1 MVFLLSKAKMSQVEK
16 IENKNYLEPIE
27 SKLSK
32 DYGCKMKRSSLANT
46 LCSNENTSP
55 DFLNNN
61 TKYLF
66 SFENCLFYLIGDSSI

>member
-32 DYGCKMKRSSLANT
+32 DYGCKMKRSS
-46 LCSNENTSP
+46 SG
-55 DFLNNN
+55 
-61 TKYLF
+61 KYF
-66 SFENCLFYLIGDSSI
+66 MF

>member
-61 TKYLF
+61 TTTYLVLRIV
-66 SFENCLFYLIGDSSI
+66 CSI

>member
-32 DYGCKMKRSSLANT
+32 DYGCKILANT

-61 TKYLF
+61 TTYLVLRIV
-66 SFENCLFYLIGDSSI
+66 CSI